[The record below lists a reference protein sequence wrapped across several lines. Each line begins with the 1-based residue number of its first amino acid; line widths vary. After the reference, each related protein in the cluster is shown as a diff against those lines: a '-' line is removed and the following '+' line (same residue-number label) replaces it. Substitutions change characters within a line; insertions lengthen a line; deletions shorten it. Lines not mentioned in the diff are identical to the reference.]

1 MRIFDELFAWAK
13 EKSHFVIKASCAQS
27 FFDVYDDSDRG
38 LLLLLL
44 RLIDRTLSDHVD
56 PLFKKTIV
64 MTIKIFF
71 LYQKFSFN

>member
-44 RLIDRTLSDHVD
+44 HLIDRTLFDHVD
-56 PLFKKTIV
+56 PLFLNNCYDNKN
-64 MTIKIFF
+64 IFSTPKVCF
-71 LYQKFSFN
+71 